1 MPYLYLNIKK
11 LFTNNELSFY
21 NSTNN
26 NKQYIY
32 YKIKDCDFCEKFSY
46 KTSGTCSKLINFSLD
61 ENNTIHNVEF
71 IGGCNGNLQ
80 GISKLIEGQSA
91 QNVIDKCQG
100 IHCGM
105 RPTSCPDQLSRALS
119 EAIQK

>member
-1 MPYLYLNIKK
+1 MK
-11 LFTNNELSFY
+11 
-21 NSTNN
+21 
-26 NKQYIY
+26 
-32 YKIKDCDFCEKFSY
+32 KFSY
-46 KTSGTCSKLINFSLD
+46 TTSGTCSKLINFSLD
-61 ENNTIHNVEF
+61 ENNIIHDVEF

-105 RPTSCPDQLSRALS
+105 RPTSCPDQLARALS

>member
-1 MPYLYLNIKK
+1 MK
-11 LFTNNELSFY
+11 
-21 NSTNN
+21 
-26 NKQYIY
+26 
-32 YKIKDCDFCEKFSY
+32 KFSY
-46 KTSGTCSKLINFSLD
+46 TTSGTCSKLINFSLD
-61 ENNTIHNVEF
+61 ENNIIHDVEF

-105 RPTSCPDQLSRALS
+105 RPLLALINYL
-119 EAIQK
+119 EL

>member
-1 MPYLYLNIKK
+1 MKVTIKK
-11 LFTNNELSFY
+11 LSVLKHPEKNVRIHSEQQIRELKRSL
-21 NSTNN
+21 
-26 NKQYIY
+26 
-32 YKIKDCDFCEKFSY
+32 EKFGQ
-46 KTSGTCSKLINFSLD
+46 TRALVID
-61 ENNTIHNVEF
+61 ENNIIHDVEF